1 MARKKKDETP
11 LTLLEA
17 IRYFADEDVALA
29 FVANLRWPDG
39 EQECP
44 KCGSVAKH
52 YFIKTTKRWKCR
64 DCRKPFSIKVGTI
77 FEDSPIK
84 LSQWL
89 PAVWMLCNCKNGM
102 SSHELARALGVTQK
116 TAWFMLQRIRLAM
129 QSGSF
134 EKMDGEVEVDEMFIG
149 GRARFMHRHKRERVI
164 KGRGHVGKVAIM
176 GLLERHGEGGS
187 RVQTRIVAGTRK
199 QHLQSEVRANVVP
212 GARVYSDALR
222 SYDGLSDEYVHKV
235 IDHAERYV
243 DGQVHTNGMENFW
256 SLVRRAV
263 KGTYVFVEPFH
274 LFRYLDEQTFR
285 FNNRKD
291 SDAGRFMSALAS
303 IIGKRLTYSEL
314 TGAGL
319 AVS

>member
-1 MARKKKDETP
+1 
-11 LTLLEA
+11 
-17 IRYFADEDVALA
+17 
-29 FVANLRWPDG
+29 
-39 EQECP
+39 
-44 KCGSVAKH
+44 
-52 YFIKTTKRWKCR
+52 
-64 DCRKPFSIKVGTI
+64 
-77 FEDSPIK
+77 
-84 LSQWL
+84 
-89 PAVWMLCNCKNGM
+89 
-102 SSHELARALGVTQK
+102 
-116 TAWFMLQRIRLAM
+116 
-129 QSGSF
+129 
-134 EKMDGEVEVDEMFIG
+134 
-149 GRARFMHRHKRERVI
+149 
-164 KGRGHVGKVAIM
+164 M

-187 RVQTRIVAGTRK
+187 QVRTRVVAGTRK

-256 SLVRRAV
+256 SLVKRAV
-263 KGTYVFVEPFH
+263 KGTYVSVEPFH

-314 TGAGL
+314 TGSGL